1 MDYKYCCV
9 VDAGGRYKTF
19 VLVEGERVRHY
30 ELEPGERLLEVSAP
44 PLRPHAGGAGLISP
58 RWNTAAWEEDASPE
72 EAVAWEKAHPA
83 PEAAEGADP
92 AADTDGLLVEHEYRL
107 ALLELGLGEGG

>member
-58 RWNTAAWEEDASPE
+58 RWNTAAWEE
-72 EAVAWEKAHPA
+72 
-83 PEAAEGADP
+83 
-92 AADTDGLLVEHEYRL
+92 LLVEHEYRL